1 MKIGIVGSRNLTI
14 SNIGEY
20 LPENCT
26 EIVSGGAA
34 GIDWC
39 AKKYAQNNKIV
50 FTEFLPMYHI
60 YGKAAPIIRNKN
72 IVDYS
77 DEIIAFWNG
86 KSKGTYFV
94 IQYCKKTDKKC
105 RIVIL

>member
-14 SNIGEY
+14 NNIGEY
-20 LPENCT
+20 LPKNCT

-34 GIDWC
+34 GIDQC
-39 AKKYAQNNKIV
+39 AKKYAQKSNIA

-60 YGKAAPIIRNKN
+60 YGKAAPIIRNKS
-72 IVDYS
+72 IVDHS

-94 IQYCKKTDKKC
+94 IQYCKKVGKKC
-105 RIVIL
+105 LIVML